1 MSEEYGHGSG
11 NVDDRC
17 CDITYS
23 SKGVKRVMLEVGRAN
38 NASAV
43 LVVGGG
49 VAGMHASL
57 TLAEA
62 GVNVFLVD
70 SSPTCGGLVTLLDR
84 TFPTA
89 SCGVCNMAISEQAYC
104 PMIEVSRHPLIT
116 LMTDSRVKSVQGEA
130 GNFTVAVGQ
139 KGEYVRRALCDS
151 CGKCEA
157 VCPVEV
163 DVPAHTGMLP
173 HKAIYRPGHRSLPGV
188 FVLDDSACDRCG
200 KCVEACPRGAINLDA
215 KPCDVEVSVSAV
227 IAGPGLGHYDP
238 LTRKEY
244 GYGCTENVI
253 TGLELERLLS
263 PSGPTGGRLIRG
275 PGCRIP
281 RRIAFVQCIGS
292 RDRAGEVP
300 YCSAVCC
307 MYAIK
312 EAMKLK
318 ELMPDA
324 VVKVFFIDIR
334 ACGKGFE
341 EYYEKAKGLGVEF
354 VPCRVSCVEPG
365 DEHVYVSVE
374 TDGAVSREEFDLAVL
389 STGFTPPDGID
400 ELSQALGIEKGL
412 FGYLGSDVTGFS
424 PVATEREG
432 IYVCGGGVEP
442 QDIPTAIMWSGACA
456 FHALKDVLTTAGSPC
471 AREATPMPK
480 PGPIE
485 IADDVESDER
495 EPDEERIGV
504 FVCRCK
510 PSMDGLDID
519 KIVKWAKEQDQVVT
533 AMEIPDMCMDR
544 GVEALLAGIKQDP
557 VDKVIIAGCSP
568 RDVALLVEEG
578 LQEVGIKKGFLEVAN
593 IREQCAWPHM
603 DDESATEKALDLVAM
618 AIEQTRHGKPLTQK
632 ARPVPEGALVIG
644 GGIAGMRAAKA
655 LADLGHKVS
664 LVEKAPVLGGRAC
677 SVKRSL
683 SGMDVQALVNKLS
696 EEVRQDPLIEVHV
709 SSEVS
714 RISRVDGGFRATIQ
728 SREAGSQTPR
738 GESECGV
745 VILATGGTQAEPP
758 KAFTGQVVSGVVTQT
773 EFEAE
778 LDQAGLRLEDL
789 PGEIRTVVMIQ
800 CAGSR
805 DAERPHCS
813 RVCCLQALKN
823 AIRMKT
829 CRPETEVYILHRDM
843 RAPGFYELFYEQAR
857 EMGVVFIRYPEN
869 AVPQLLPGDSGKPVL
884 VEVYDEGLGELL
896 HIPADFAVLSVG
908 VEGSGDADLAS
919 GLGID
924 FDSQGFYTEANI
936 KARPTD
942 FLTPGVY
949 VCGTARA
956 PTAVREA
963 LISAEAAAVRA
974 AVRLRRGVEHSREN
988 TSNVRARLCRGCG
1001 ICVEVCP
1008 YDARSLDEDL
1018 RVAVVDEFR
1027 CQGCGACQVACPG
1040 GAAEHLGF
1048 EALRLLAALDVAF
1061 S

>member
-1 MSEEYGHGSG
+1 MPEEHGYRSG
-11 NVDDRC
+11 NVDDRR

-23 SKGVKRVMLEVGRAN
+23 SKGVKRVMLEVGHASSD
-38 NASAV
+38 SAV

-49 VAGMHASL
+49 VAGMNASL

-62 GVNVFLVD
+62 GVKVFLVD

-89 SCGVCNMAISEQAYC
+89 NCGVCNMAISEQAYC

-116 LMTDSRVKSVQGEA
+116 LMTDSRVKSVQGVA
-130 GNFTVAVGQ
+130 GNFTVTVAQ
-139 KGEYVRRALCDS
+139 KGEYVLQALCDS
-151 CGKCEA
+151 CGECEEA
-157 VCPVEV
+157 CPVQV

-188 FVLDDSACDRCG
+188 FALDESACDRCG
-200 KCVEACPRGAINLDA
+200 KCVEACPRGAINLNA

-238 LTRKEY
+238 RTRREY
-244 GYGCTENVI
+244 GYGRTENVI
-253 TGLELERLLS
+253 TGLELERLIS
-263 PSGPTGGRLIRG
+263 PSGPTGGRLVLG
-275 PGCRIP
+275 PDRRIP
-281 RRIAFVQCIGS
+281 QRVAFVQCIGS
-292 RDRAGEVP
+292 RDRAGEIP

-324 VVKVFFIDIR
+324 VVKVFFVDIR

-354 VPCRVSCVEPG
+354 VPCRVSCIEPE
-365 DEHVYVSVE
+365 DQRVHVVAE

-389 STGFTPPDGID
+389 STGLTPPGGID

-412 FGYLGSDVTGFS
+412 FGYLGSDVTGPS

-456 FHALKDVLTTAGSPC
+456 FHALKDAMAEAETSCAQEASPPRKPRPMQISDEVEDG
-471 AREATPMPK
+471 REA
-480 PGPIE
+480 
-485 IADDVESDER
+485 
-495 EPDEERIGV
+495 DEERLGV

-510 PSMDGLDID
+510 SSMDCLDID

-533 AMEIPDMCMDR
+533 AMEIPDMCMD
-544 GVEALLAGIKQDP
+544 GGIEALQAAIQRDP
-557 VDKVIIAGCSP
+557 VDRVIIAGCSP
-568 RDVALLVEEG
+568 RDVALVVEER
-578 LQEVGIKKGFLEVAN
+578 LREVGIRKGLLEVAN
-593 IREQCAWPHM
+593 IREQCAWPHRG
-603 DDESATEKALDLVAM
+603 DESATRKAVDLVAM
-618 AIEQTRHGKPLTQK
+618 AIEQARHGKPLARK
-632 ARPVPEGALVIG
+632 ARPVREGALVVG

-655 LADLGHKVS
+655 LAELGHQVH
-664 LVEKAPVLGGRAC
+664 LVEKAPVLGGRARQ
-677 SVKRSL
+677 VKRSL
-683 SGMDVQALVNKLS
+683 SGMDLEVLVSALS
-696 EEVRQDPLIEVHV
+696 EEIRQDPLIKVHV
-709 SSEVS
+709 SSEIS
-714 RISRVDGGFRATIQ
+714 CISRVDGGFQARIQ
-728 SREAGSQTPR
+728 SREPGS
-738 GESECGV
+738 ESPAEEIESGA
-745 VILATGGTQAEPP
+745 VILATGGTQSEAPGV
-758 KAFTGQVVSGVVTQT
+758 FTRRVASGVVTQT
-773 EFEAE
+773 EFETQ
-778 LDQAGLRLEDL
+778 LDQAGERLEDFE
-789 PGEIRTVVMIQ
+789 GEIRSVVMIQ

-805 DAERPHCS
+805 DSEKPYCS

-823 AIRMKT
+823 AIRIKAH
-829 CRPETEVYILHRDM
+829 RPETEVYVLHRDI
-843 RAPGFYELFYEQAR
+843 RAPGFNELFYEQAR
-857 EMGVVFIRYPEN
+857 DMGVVFIRYPEN
-869 AVPQLLPGDSGKPVL
+869 AVPAVLPDDDGKPVR
-884 VEVYDEGLGELL
+884 VEAYDEGLGELL
-896 HIPADFAVLSVG
+896 HIPADLVVLSVG

-919 GLGID
+919 GLGIG
-924 FDSQGFYTEANI
+924 FDKYGFYAEADI
-936 KARPTD
+936 KSRPVD

-956 PTAVREA
+956 PTTVREA

-974 AVRLRRGVEHSREN
+974 AVRLRRGEERSKEN

-1008 YDARSLDEDL
+1008 YDARSLDDDL
-1018 RVAVVDEFR
+1018 RIVVVDEFR

-1040 GAAEHLGF
+1040 GASEHLGF
-1048 EALRLLAALDVAF
+1048 EALRLMAALDAAVV
-1061 S
+1061 

>member
-1 MSEEYGHGSG
+1 MSEEHGYCSG

-23 SKGVKRVMLEVGRAN
+23 SKGVSRVMLEVGHGN
-38 NASAV
+38 NGSAV

-49 VAGMHASL
+49 IAGMHASL

-62 GVNVFLVD
+62 GVKVFLVD

-104 PMIEVSRHPLIT
+104 PTIEVSRHPLIT
-116 LMTDSRVKSVQGEA
+116 LLTDSRVKSVQGEV
-130 GNFTVAVGQ
+130 GNFTVTVGQ

-163 DVPAHTGMLP
+163 DVPAHTGMLS

-188 FVLDDSACDRCG
+188 FALDESACDRCG
-200 KCVEACPRGAINLDA
+200 KCVEACPTGAINLNA
-215 KPCDVEVSVSAV
+215 KPCDVEFSVSAV

-244 GYGCTENVI
+244 GYGRTENVI
-253 TGLELERLLS
+253 TGLELERLIS

-275 PGCRIP
+275 SDRRIP

-292 RDRAGEVP
+292 RDRAGETP

-324 VVKVFFIDIR
+324 VVKVFFVDIR

-354 VPCRVSCVEPG
+354 VPCRVSCIEPG

-374 TDGAVSREEFDLAVL
+374 TDGAVSRGEFDLAVL

-400 ELSQALGIEKGL
+400 ELSEALGIEKGL

-442 QDIPTAIMWSGACA
+442 QDIPTAILWSGACA
-456 FHALKDVLTTAGSPC
+456 FHALKDTLTEAKSPC
-471 AREATPMPK
+471 ASETSPTPK
-480 PGPIE
+480 PE
-485 IADDVESDER
+485 HVQIADDVDDER
-495 EPDEERIGV
+495 EADGERIGV

-510 PSMDGLDID
+510 ASMDGLDID
-519 KIVKWAKEQDQVVT
+519 RIIKWAKEQDQVVT
-533 AMEIPDMCMDR
+533 AMEIPDMCMDW
-544 GVEALLAGIKQDP
+544 GIEALQAGINQDH
-557 VDKVIIAGCSP
+557 VDRVIIAGCSP
-568 RDVALLVEEG
+568 RDVALVFEER
-578 LQEVGIKKGFLEVAN
+578 LRDVGIKKGLLEIAN
-593 IREQCAWPHM
+593 IREQCAWPHR

-618 AIEQTRHGKPLTQK
+618 AIEQARHGKPLTK
-632 ARPVPEGALVIG
+632 KTRPIQEGALVIG

-655 LADLGHKVS
+655 LADLGHKVH
-664 LVEKAPVLGGRAC
+664 LVEKAPILGGRAGRMT
-677 SVKRSL
+677 RSL
-683 SGMDVQALVNKLS
+683 LGMDVQALVSTLS
-696 EEVRQDPLIEVHV
+696 NEIRQDPLIEVHV
-709 SSEVS
+709 LSEIS
-714 RISRVDGGFRATIQ
+714 CISRVGGGFRARIQ
-728 SREAGSQTPR
+728 SQEAGSKSLV
-738 GESECGV
+738 GEIECGA
-745 VILATGGTQAEPP
+745 VILATGGTQAEAP
-758 KAFTGQVVSGVVTQT
+758 KTFTRRVLSGVITQT
-773 EFEAE
+773 EFETE
-778 LDQAGLRLEDL
+778 LNQAGLMLEDL
-789 PGEIRTVVMIQ
+789 QGEIRSVVMIQ

-805 DAERPHCS
+805 DAERPYCS
-813 RVCCLQALKN
+813 RICCLQALKN

-829 CRPETEVYILHRDM
+829 HRPQTEVYVLHRDM
-843 RAPGFYELFYEQAR
+843 RAPGFCELFYEQAR
-857 EMGVVFIRYPEN
+857 DMGVVFIRYPEN
-869 AVPQLLPGDSGKPVL
+869 AVPEVLPGDNGEPVL
-884 VEVYDEGLGELL
+884 VEAFDEGLGELL
-896 HIPADFAVLSVG
+896 HIPADLVVLSVG
-908 VEGSGDADLAS
+908 VEGSGDAALAS

-924 FDSQGFYTEANI
+924 FDPHGFYTEADI

-956 PTAVREA
+956 PTTVREA

-974 AVRLRRGVEHSREN
+974 AVRLRGGEEHSKEN
-988 TSNVRARLCRGCG
+988 TSNVRTRLCRGCG
-1001 ICVEVCP
+1001 VCVEACP

-1027 CQGCGACQVACPG
+1027 CQGCGSCQVACPG
-1040 GAAEHLGF
+1040 GAAEHVGF
-1048 EALRLLAALDVAF
+1048 EALRLLAALDAAVL
-1061 S
+1061 